1 MRESL
6 RGNMRGSDFSK
17 MLVILFLMEFARG
30 MFILSYLP
38 ILPTTALGISVGVTS
53 ICISLHFISDALMNF
68 STGFL
73 LRRFGTKKVLNLCF
87 MLAVAS
93 LSLIVVSHQVI
104 VYFLAAILLGVAV
117 CPIWVVMLS
126 SVNECARAK
135 QMGYVYFAWLV
146 GMLAGMVSMNLIF
159 KVHPTRYTFL
169 MALVAFISWILYF
182 FVETEVS
189 YIEKKTLKAQLKL
202 IKQVMTRHLVLF
214 PGIVFQGIAIGMLV
228 PILPSYAVRHLHVT
242 TLEYTYLL
250 IAGGAGCT
258 IAMLFI
264 SKIMDH
270 MPRVVSHIII
280 IAGFLVFGI
289 SIFVLSQLHL
299 FILALMIGLVIGLF
313 YGMLLPGWNTF
324 VAEHVHEE
332 QKEES
337 WGVFNSLQGIGT
349 MIGPVI
355 GGFVAEIARNVNTT
369 LYVSACIFALLA
381 LFYSAF
387 FLNQHRTQKKE
398 SL

>member
-1 MRESL
+1 M
-6 RGNMRGSDFSK
+6 
-17 MLVILFLMEFARG
+17 
-30 MFILSYLP
+30 
-38 ILPTTALGISVGVTS
+38 
-53 ICISLHFISDALMNF
+53 
-68 STGFL
+68 
-73 LRRFGTKKVLNLCF
+73 
-87 MLAVAS
+87 
-93 LSLIVVSHQVI
+93 VSHQVI
-104 VYFLAAILLGVAV
+104 VYVLAAILLGVAV

-182 FVETEVS
+182 FVKTEVS

-264 SKIMDH
+264 SKVMDH

-280 IAGFLVFGI
+280 IAGFLVFGL

-349 MIGPVI
+349 MIGPVV

-387 FLNQHRTQKKE
+387 FLKQHRTQKKE

>member
-1 MRESL
+1 
-6 RGNMRGSDFSK
+6 

-53 ICISLHFISDALMNF
+53 LCITLHFVSDALMNF

-73 LRRFGTKKVLNLCF
+73 LRRFGTKKVLNICF
-87 MLAVAS
+87 LLAVMS
-93 LSLIVVSHQVI
+93 LGLIVINHSII
-104 VYFLAAILLGVAV
+104 VFMLAAILLGIAV

-126 SVNECARAK
+126 SVNEERRAK

-146 GMLAGMVSMNLIF
+146 GMMAGMISMNLIF
-159 KVHPTRYTFL
+159 KAHPTRYIFV
-169 MALVAFISWILYF
+169 MGLVAFIAWLLYF
-182 FVETEVS
+182 FVKTEVS
-189 YIEKKTLKAQLKL
+189 FIEKKSMKAQFNL
-202 IKQVMTRHLVLF
+202 IKHVMTAHLVLF
-214 PGIVFQGIAIGMLV
+214 PGILFQGMAIGMLV
-228 PILPSYAVRHLHVT
+228 PILPTYAVNHLEVT

-250 IAGGAGCT
+250 IAGGIGCT

-264 SKIMDH
+264 SKMMDH
-270 MPRVVSHIII
+270 TPRIVRHSVI

-289 SIFVLSQLHL
+289 SIFILSQVHL
-299 FILALMIGLVIGLF
+299 FIVALVMGLMIGLF

-324 VAEHVHEE
+324 IAENVHEE

-349 MIGPVI
+349 MVGPVI
-355 GGFVAEIARNVNTT
+355 GGFVAELFKEVNMT
-369 LYVSACIFALLA
+369 LYLSALIFTGLA
-381 LFYSAF
+381 LFYCAF
-387 FLNQHRTQKKE
+387 FIKNHRQA
-398 SL
+398 